1 MLKDMKEVRDE
12 KVIKKILKEAKE
24 EIEKKLDIIKSCVN
38 NIEKKE
44 FISIDVRTLFE
55 TISILSQDAVLKI
68 EDASSIRTVSE
79 IDGKDLL
86 KVMVRKKEEKK
97 EDLFYK

>member
-1 MLKDMKEVRDE
+1 MKEVRDE